1 MSASPPSQGGFRW
14 VFIIIMEKTS
24 NLETRRIWLFLI
36 ITFVITYA
44 WTIGLIWPRVLGRDA
59 ATLSQEEQNINVA
72 LTAVLMFF
80 PALGVLI
87 TRLVTREGFKNAM
100 LCLNLKGNVRYYLIG
115 WFGPMVLTLF
125 GTVLY
130 FVVCPSAFSLA
141 SYQAQMAT
149 VPLPETLFWVV
160 QALLM
165 LIAPL
170 LNLVP
175 CFGEEWGWRGYLLP
189 KVATRM
195 KFLPTVLLTGFI
207 WGIWHAPIIVAGHNY
222 GMSYPGYPWWGIIAM
237 CLFCIVVGTL
247 FSYITL
253 KTKSCWPAV
262 FAHGML
268 NGTASIGVIFL
279 ADPMGYDR
287 FVGPVPTGIIG
298 AAAYIL
304 VAVWIVYKMCREE
317 A

>member
-1 MSASPPSQGGFRW
+1 
-14 VFIIIMEKTS
+14 MEKERT
-24 NLETRRIWLFLI
+24 LETRRIWLFLI
-36 ITFVITYA
+36 ITFVMTYA

-59 ATLSQEEQNINVA
+59 ATLSGEEQLMGVA

-100 LCLNLKGNVRYYLIG
+100 LHLNLRGNVRYYLIG
-115 WFGPMVLTLF
+115 WFGPMVLTLL
-125 GTVLY
+125 GTLLY
-130 FVVCPSAFSLA
+130 FVVCPSEFSLTA
-141 SYQAQMAT
+141 YQAQMDT

-160 QALLM
+160 QVLLM

-189 KVATRM
+189 KVAARM

-237 CLFCIVVGTL
+237 CMFCIVAGTL
-247 FSYITL
+247 FSFITL

-279 ADPMGYDR
+279 ADPMAYDR

-304 VAVWIVYKMCREE
+304 VAVWIVWRMRREE
-317 A
+317 V

>member
-1 MSASPPSQGGFRW
+1 
-14 VFIIIMEKTS
+14 MEKERT
-24 NLETRRIWLFLI
+24 LETRRIWLFLI
-36 ITFVITYA
+36 ITFVMTYA

-59 ATLSQEEQNINVA
+59 ATLSGEEQLTGVA

-100 LCLNLKGNVRYYLIG
+100 LHLNLRGNVRYYLIG
-115 WFGPMVLTLF
+115 WFGPMVLTLL
-125 GTVLY
+125 GTLLY
-130 FVVCPSAFSLA
+130 FMVCPSAFSLS

-189 KVATRM
+189 KVAARM

-237 CLFCIVVGTL
+237 CMFCIVAGTL
-247 FSYITL
+247 FSFITL

-279 ADPMGYDR
+279 ADPMAYDR

-304 VAVWIVYKMCREE
+304 VAVWIVWKMRRSRHH